1 MIPFNKPC
9 VTGDE
14 EAYIQQAIRNQK
26 LSGKGEFGEKCTEW
40 LENRLG
46 CEKALLTPSC
56 THALEMTALLTDIQE
71 GDEVIMPSY
80 TFVSTANAF
89 VLRGA
94 TIRFV
99 DISPDTMNI
108 DPTMIKKAITE
119 KTKAIVVVHYAGVAC
134 DMEEIMNIANNYDI
148 WVIEDAAQ
156 ALLSTYKGRPLG
168 TIGHFGTF
176 SFHETK
182 NYTCGEGGALIINSV
197 NSIQHA
203 EIIQEKGT
211 DRSQFLKGM
220 VDKYTWQ
227 DVGSSYLLSDLNAAY
242 LYAQLENADL
252 INEERLRYWEHY
264 KEGLQPLAVRNLI
277 STPHVPEDCGHNAH
291 MFYIKTDKSDDCDRL
306 REYLDDQGIMAVPH
320 FVPLHPTNAGETYSE
335 FFGEDKYTTSESEK
349 ILRLPLYYGMGDEAL
364 EHVVERIHS
373 YYEI

>member
-14 EAYIQQAIRNQK
+14 EAYIQEAIRNEK
-26 LSGKGEFGEKCTEW
+26 LSGKGEFGKKCTDW
-40 LENRLG
+40 LEARLG
-46 CEKALLTPSC
+46 CERALLTPSC

-94 TIRFV
+94 NIRFV

-108 DPTMIKKAITE
+108 DPDLIQNAITE
-119 KTKAIVVVHYAGVAC
+119 KTKAIVAVHYAGVAC
-134 DMEEIMNIANNYDI
+134 DMDAIMKIATNHDI

-168 TIGHFGTF
+168 TIGHFGTL

-182 NYTCGEGGALIINSV
+182 NYTCGEGGALIINSA

-211 DRSQFLKGM
+211 DRSQFLRGM

-227 DVGSSYLLSDLNAAY
+227 DVGSSYILSDLNAAY
-242 LYAQLENADL
+242 LYAQFENADL
-252 INEERLRYWEHY
+252 INEERLRYWDLY
-264 KEGLQPLAVRNLI
+264 KAGLQQLAGKNFI
-277 STPHVPEDCGHNAH
+277 KTPHIPEDCQHNAH
-291 MFYIKTDKSDDCDRL
+291 MFYIKTEKEEDCTQL
-306 REYLDDQGIMAVPH
+306 REYLDGQGIMAVPH
-320 FVPLHPTNAGETYSE
+320 YVPLHPTNAGEAYSE
-335 FFGEDKYTTSESEK
+335 FCGEDKFTTSESDK
-349 ILRLPLYYGMGDEAL
+349 ILRLPLFYGMGDEAVT
-364 EHVVERIHS
+364 HVVDRILA
-373 YYEI
+373 YYKI

>member
-14 EAYIQQAIRNQK
+14 EVYIKEAMRNEK
-26 LSGKGEFGEKCTEW
+26 LSGKGEYGKKCTDW
-40 LENRLG
+40 LEAHLG
-46 CEKALLTPSC
+46 CERALLTPSC
-56 THALEMTALLTDIQE
+56 THALEMTALLTDIKE
-71 GDEVIMPSY
+71 GDDVIMPSY

-108 DPTMIKKAITE
+108 DPDLIQNAITE
-119 KTKAIVVVHYAGVAC
+119 KTKAIVAVHYAGVAC
-134 DMEEIMNIANNYDI
+134 DMDAIMRIANTHDL

-168 TIGHFGTF
+168 TIGHFGTL
-176 SFHETK
+176 SFHDTK
-182 NYTCGEGGALIINSV
+182 NYTCGEGGALIINSP

-211 DRSQFLKGM
+211 DRSRFLRGM

-242 LYAQLENADL
+242 LYAQFENADL
-252 INEERLRYWEHY
+252 INDERLRYWGLY
-264 KEGLQPLAVRNLI
+264 KEGLQPVADKRFI
-277 STPHVPEDCGHNAH
+277 KTPHIPEDCQHNAH
-291 MFYIKTDKSDDCDRL
+291 MFYIKTNQKEDCIQL
-306 REYLDDQGIMAVPH
+306 REFLDEHGIAAVSH
-320 FVPLHPTNAGETYSE
+320 YVPLHPTKAGEAYGE
-335 FFGEDKYTTSESEK
+335 FCGEDQYTTSESEK
-349 ILRLPLYYGMGDEAL
+349 LLRLPLFYGMGDEAVT
-364 EHVVERIHS
+364 HVVDRIRT
-373 YYEI
+373 YFEI

>member
-9 VTGDE
+9 ITGDE
-14 EAYIQQAIRNQK
+14 EAYIQQVIRNQK
-26 LSGKGEFGEKCTEW
+26 LSGKGEFGKKCTEW

-94 TIRFV
+94 SIRFV
-99 DISPDTMNI
+99 DISADTMNI

-134 DMEEIMNIANNYDI
+134 DMGEIMDIANSHDI

-182 NYTCGEGGALIINSV
+182 NYTCGEGGALIINSA

-220 VDKYTWQ
+220 IDKYTWQ

-242 LYAQLENADL
+242 LYAQFENADS

-264 KEGLQPLAVRNLI
+264 KEGLQPMADRNLI
-277 STPHVPEDCGHNAH
+277 STPHVPEDCQHNAH
-291 MFYIKTDKSDDCDRL
+291 MFYIKTAKSDDCDHL
-306 REYLDDQGIMAVPH
+306 RAYLDDQGIMAVPH
-320 FVPLHPTNAGETYSE
+320 YVPLHPTNAGETYSE
-335 FFGEDKYTTSESEK
+335 FYGEDKYTTSESEK
-349 ILRLPLYYGMGDEAL
+349 ILRLPLYYGMGDEAVA
-364 EHVVERIHS
+364 HVVERIHA

>member
-26 LSGKGEFGEKCTEW
+26 LSGKGEFGKKCTEW
-40 LENRLG
+40 LEKRLG

-108 DPTMIKKAITE
+108 DPTMIQKAITE

-134 DMEEIMNIANNYDI
+134 DMEEIMHIANSYDI

-156 ALLSTYKGRPLG
+156 ALLSTYRGRPLG

-182 NYTCGEGGALIINSV
+182 NYTCGEGGALIINSA

-242 LYAQLENADL
+242 LYAQLENADS

-264 KEGLQPLAVRNLI
+264 KEGLQSLANRNLI
-277 STPHVPEDCGHNAH
+277 STPHVPEDCHHNAH
-291 MFYIKTDKSDDCDRL
+291 MFYIKTAKSDDCDQL
-306 REYLDDQGIMAVPH
+306 RAYLDDQGIMAVPH
-320 FVPLHPTNAGETYSE
+320 YVPLHPTNAGETYSE
-335 FFGEDKYTTSESEK
+335 FYGEDKYTTSESEK
-349 ILRLPLYYGMGDEAL
+349 ILRLPLYYGMGDEAVA
-364 EHVVERIHS
+364 HVVERIHS